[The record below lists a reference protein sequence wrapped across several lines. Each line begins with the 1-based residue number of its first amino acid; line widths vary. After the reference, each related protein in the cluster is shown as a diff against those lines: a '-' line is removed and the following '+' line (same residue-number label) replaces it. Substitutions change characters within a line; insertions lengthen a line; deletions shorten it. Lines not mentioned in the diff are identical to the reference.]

1 MRLVV
6 ALTLAL
12 VTHAW
17 VPTAPARRRTA
28 RFAVVASTTDTF
40 SGSAPRLVHCDSLSK
55 SYDSKRYQFRDISL
69 GVAAGSRIG
78 LIGVNGVG
86 KSTLMKCL
94 AGLESPD
101 AGTVSFE
108 GRPVV
113 LYVEQEPARGQDSV
127 GGARWTVA
135 DALTEPMVAGPSA
148 STPAATKTAKALRA
162 VRAYWAAQDAP
173 DAGNENAEEM
183 MSTAM
188 EMMSGADGWEL
199 DRELEELAERLDVG
213 SKEFRRRPVTSLSGG
228 ERKRVALAAALAQS
242 ADVLLL
248 DEPTNHL
255 DWEAID
261 WLADHLAHPRRK
273 DLSLVLVTHDRSFLE
288 RTCGEILELDSASV
302 YSYQTGGSYE
312 TFLRRRNERI
322 AADDADLSRQQERLK
337 KEAAWDAKSPRARQ
351 AKSKSRSAAFQ
362 TLKEA
367 NTQRMADRA
376 VSAAT
381 AGGGADLSAAAAAA
395 AKAQGG
401 VRRKKFGGTKRAGVE
416 RWLGGNVVSFE
427 GARLSVTSKGEGEGD
442 DKKLVLLDGL
452 SYSFTK
458 GERVG
463 IVGRNGAGKTSF
475 LRTLVGEQP
484 LTEGRRTV
492 GDTVRFGYYDQRG
505 LQTSGKEREKLLE
518 YVVSQVELGVDDKAG
533 GSSPESLIGEVR
545 APVSKAVSVDVARQ
559 LLTKFAFPAS
569 RWQDEVARLSGGE
582 QRRLQL
588 LACLA
593 ARPNVLVLDEPTND
607 LDIATVEVLE
617 NYLDD
622 FTGVL
627 VVVSHDRWFCDR
639 VLKPPP
645 TDEDEED
652 DDDAPARSSSLFV
665 FEGEGVVSQFQG
677 DYEEYFTAIKTGD
690 FQGFTER
697 ISGFDSP
704 PPLPDSAPESSP
716 PSAGAPVAT
725 AARTPLPAPPN
736 ANDVINAVPI
746 NANSVPAPTRP
757 APAKTEKAPS
767 QRQLAKAGQ
776 KLLEEQQASKKK
788 KIKVSKKERLEYATI
803 EAEVEELEMAA
814 MKAQAA
820 LDEANSGASRLSQ
833 KAVLALAG
841 ESSAARRAADRKMER
856 YIELDE
862 LITMADG

>member
-1 MRLVV
+1 M
-6 ALTLAL
+6 
-12 VTHAW
+12 
-17 VPTAPARRRTA
+17 
-28 RFAVVASTTDTF
+28 
-40 SGSAPRLVHCDSLSK
+40 
-55 SYDSKRYQFRDISL
+55 
-69 GVAAGSRIG
+69 
-78 LIGVNGVG
+78 
-86 KSTLMKCL
+86 
-94 AGLESPD
+94 
-101 AGTVSFE
+101 
-108 GRPVV
+108 
-113 LYVEQEPARGQDSV
+113 
-127 GGARWTVA
+127 
-135 DALTEPMVAGPSA
+135 
-148 STPAATKTAKALRA
+148 
-162 VRAYWAAQDAP
+162 
-173 DAGNENAEEM
+173 
-183 MSTAM
+183 
-188 EMMSGADGWEL
+188 
-199 DRELEELAERLDVG
+199 
-213 SKEFRRRPVTSLSGG
+213 
-228 ERKRVALAAALAQS
+228 
-242 ADVLLL
+242 
-248 DEPTNHL
+248 
-255 DWEAID
+255 
-261 WLADHLAHPRRK
+261 
-273 DLSLVLVTHDRSFLE
+273 
-288 RTCGEILELDSASV
+288 
-302 YSYQTGGSYE
+302 
-312 TFLRRRNERI
+312 
-322 AADDADLSRQQERLK
+322 
-337 KEAAWDAKSPRARQ
+337 
-351 AKSKSRSAAFQ
+351 
-362 TLKEA
+362 
-367 NTQRMADRA
+367 
-376 VSAAT
+376 
-381 AGGGADLSAAAAAA
+381 
-395 AKAQGG
+395 
-401 VRRKKFGGTKRAGVE
+401 
-416 RWLGGNVVSFE
+416 
-427 GARLSVTSKGEGEGD
+427 
-442 DKKLVLLDGL
+442 
-452 SYSFTK
+452 
-458 GERVG
+458 
-463 IVGRNGAGKTSF
+463 
-475 LRTLVGEQP
+475 
-484 LTEGRRTV
+484 
-492 GDTVRFGYYDQRG
+492 
-505 LQTSGKEREKLLE
+505 
-518 YVVSQVELGVDDKAG
+518 
-533 GSSPESLIGEVR
+533 
-545 APVSKAVSVDVARQ
+545 
-559 LLTKFAFPAS
+559 
-569 RWQDEVARLSGGE
+569 
-582 QRRLQL
+582 
-588 LACLA
+588 
-593 ARPNVLVLDEPTND
+593 LVLDEPTND

-652 DDDAPARSSSLFV
+652 DDNAPARSSSLFV